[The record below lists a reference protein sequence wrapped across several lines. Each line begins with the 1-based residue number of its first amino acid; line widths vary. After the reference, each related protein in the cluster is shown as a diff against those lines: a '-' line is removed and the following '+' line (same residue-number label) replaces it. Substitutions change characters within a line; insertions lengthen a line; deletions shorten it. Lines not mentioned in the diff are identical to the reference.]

1 MEISTFFYIIFSS
14 IQIGLIYALISIGF
28 NLLYSSTKIINVAY
42 GDFITIGAFVAYW
55 LFVLYDVPPPLSIFV
70 AIVILA
76 FVSVPLYQ
84 ILFKRLLASKS
95 IEYIEVWGVII
106 TFGLSILLQGIMALI
121 WSAQA
126 KGYSYLDDVVEI
138 FSLTFTM
145 NKIVTVLIS
154 ATLVSVLYYMLFK
167 TDTGISM
174 RSVIQDPNLAETIG
188 LEMNRIFLL
197 AFVLSSIIA
206 GIAGVLLSMSFEINP
221 FMGTTYIILA
231 FVVTAIG
238 GVGNPIGSF
247 IGGLLLGAL
256 SVLIGYTIGPGLN
269 LFIIY
274 TLLVAVLIIR
284 PKGLMGRSA

>member
-14 IQIGLIYALISIGF
+14 LQIGLIYALISIGF

-42 GDFITIGAFVAYW
+42 GEFITIGAFVAYW
-55 LFVLYDVPPPLSIFV
+55 LFVLYNIPPPVSIFV
-70 AIVILA
+70 AIVIL
-76 FVSVPLYQ
+76 VVMSIPLYQ
-84 ILFKRLLASKS
+84 ILFRRLLASKS
-95 IEYIEVWGVII
+95 VEYIEIWGVII
-106 TFGLSILLQGIMALI
+106 TFGLSILLQGIMALV
-121 WSAQA
+121 WSAQS
-126 KGYSYLDDVVEI
+126 KGYSYLDNVIDI
-138 FSLTFTM
+138 FSLTFTL
-145 NKIVTVLIS
+145 NKIVTVVI
-154 ATLVSVLYYMLFK
+154 AAVLVVFLYYLLFR
-167 TDTGISM
+167 TDVGISM

-188 LEMNRIFLL
+188 LEMNRIFLSS
-197 AFVLSSIIA
+197 FILSSVIA

-247 IGGLLLGAL
+247 IGGLFLGAL

-274 TLLVAVLIIR
+274 TLLVVVLIIR
-284 PKGLMGRSA
+284 PKGLLGRG

>member
-14 IQIGLIYALISIGF
+14 LQIGLIYALISIGF

-42 GDFITIGAFVAYW
+42 GEFITIGAFVAYW
-55 LFVLYDVPPPLSIFV
+55 LFVLYNIPPPVSIFV
-70 AIVILA
+70 AIVIL
-76 FVSVPLYQ
+76 VVMSIPLYQ
-84 ILFKRLLASKS
+84 ILFRRLLASKS
-95 IEYIEVWGVII
+95 VEYIEIWGVII
-106 TFGLSILLQGIMALI
+106 TFGLSILLQGTMALV
-121 WSAQA
+121 WSAQS
-126 KGYSYLDDVVEI
+126 KGYSYLDNVIDI
-138 FSLTFTM
+138 LSLTFTL
-145 NKIVTVLIS
+145 NKIVTVVI
-154 ATLVSVLYYMLFK
+154 AAVLVVFLYYLLFR
-167 TDTGISM
+167 TDVGISM

-188 LEMNRIFLL
+188 LEMNRIFLSS
-197 AFVLSSIIA
+197 FILSSVIA

-247 IGGLLLGAL
+247 IGGLFLGAL

-274 TLLVAVLIIR
+274 TLLVVVLIIR
-284 PKGLMGRSA
+284 PKGLLGRG

>member
-1 MEISTFFYIIFSS
+1 MELSTFFYIIFSS
-14 IQIGLIYALISIGF
+14 IQIGLVYALISIGF

-55 LFVLYDVPPPLSIFV
+55 LSILYKIPPPISIFV

-76 FVSVPLYQ
+76 ALSIPLYR
-84 ILFKRLLASKS
+84 ILFRSLLASKS
-95 IEYIEVWGVII
+95 VEYIEVWGVII
-106 TFGLSILLQGIMALI
+106 TFGLSILLQGLMALA
-121 WSAQA
+121 WSAQS
-126 KGYSYLDDVVEI
+126 KGYSYLDSIVEI
-138 FSLTFTM
+138 FGLTFTL
-145 NKIVTVLIS
+145 NKILTVAI
-154 ATLVSVLYYMLFK
+154 AAILVLLLYYLLFRM
-167 TDTGISM
+167 DIGISM
-174 RSVIQDPNLAETIG
+174 RGVIQDPDLAETIG
-188 LEMNRIFLL
+188 LEMNRIFLIS
-197 AFVLSSIIA
+197 FILSSVIA

-231 FVVTAIG
+231 FVITAIG

-274 TLLVAVLIIR
+274 TLLVVVLIIR
-284 PKGLMGRSA
+284 PKGLLGRG